1 MKNLLLILSF
11 VCLLSFKSNAQANVN
26 SKTTKTTSQKDN
38 QSQFT
43 YFVDF
48 IGTDNKESY
57 DFTKKDFSKID
68 GFLSVKVIGS
78 KFRWYV
84 IYTNKILSR
93 QNIASVLEAQNKTL
107 LFFSQDDK
115 ELEKYISNKRKNSSK

>member
-1 MKNLLLILSF
+1 MKNLLLILSL
-11 VCLLSFKSNAQANVN
+11 VCLLSLKSTAQTNVN

-57 DFTKKDFSKID
+57 DFTEKNFSKIE
-68 GFLSVKVIGS
+68 GLLKVKVVGI
-78 KFRWYV
+78 KLKWYV
-84 IYTNKILSR
+84 IYTDKVLSR
-93 QNIASVLEAQNKTL
+93 QTIESVLKTQDKTL

-115 ELEKYISNKRKNSSK
+115 ELEKYIYNKKNSSK

>member
-11 VCLLSFKSNAQANVN
+11 VCLFSLNSTAQTNVN
-26 SKTTKTTSQKDN
+26 SKATQTNFQKDN

-48 IGTDNKESY
+48 IGADNQESY
-57 DFTKKDFSKID
+57 DFTEKNFSKIE
-68 GFLSVKVIGS
+68 GLLKVKVIGT

-84 IYTNKILSR
+84 LHTNKMLSR
-93 QNIASVLEAQNKTL
+93 QNVESVLEAQNKKL
-107 LFFSQDDK
+107 LFFSQDGK
-115 ELEKYISNKRKNSSK
+115 ELEKYIYNKKKSSK